1 MSRFGRQSF
10 IGVFL
15 LLLASAGAVMA
26 HRRWSPELPNY
37 AYLSGWVLMAVMI
50 LLALY
55 NMRKRLPFLSL
66 GNSEAWLQVHVYA
79 GFFTVVL
86 FLIHLNF
93 RMPTGWFE
101 GILAWLY
108 ILVTGS
114 GIVGLFFSRVLP
126 RRLATRGG
134 EVIYEKIPALSHAL
148 RQEAEALALAGGA
161 NSANP
166 APAAGASPPA
176 GSPVIADFYFLHLHE
191 FFQGP
196 KYFWPHLLDSRR
208 PLNALM
214 RELDDVRRY
223 LNETERATLQ
233 KLGDLVRR
241 KDGLDYHHAL
251 QATLKL
257 WLFVHLPLTY
267 SLMIFSVLHV
277 IIVFAFSGGS
287 R

>member
-1 MSRFGRQSF
+1 MSRFARQAF
-10 IGVFL
+10 IGTFL

-26 HRRWSPELPNY
+26 HRRWSHELPNY

-66 GNSEAWLQVHVYA
+66 GSSEAWLQVHVYA
-79 GFFTVVL
+79 GFFAVVL

-101 GILAWLY
+101 STLAWLY
-108 ILVTGS
+108 LLVTGS

-134 EVIYEKIPALSHAL
+134 EVIYEKIPALRHAL
-148 RQEAEALALAGGA
+148 RQEAEALALTG
-161 NSANP
+161 
-166 APAAGASPPA
+166 GASPAAPH
-176 GSPVIADFYFLHLHE
+176 SSVIADFYLQNLHE
-191 FFQGP
+191 FFRGP

>member
-1 MSRFGRQSF
+1 MSRFFRQSF
-10 IGVFL
+10 IGSLL
-15 LLLASAGAVMA
+15 LLLASAGAMMA
-26 HRRWSPELPNY
+26 HRRWSHELPNY

-50 LLALY
+50 LLTLY

-66 GNSEAWLQVHVYA
+66 GSSEAWLQVHVYA

-134 EVIYEKIPALSHAL
+134 EVIYEKIPALRHAL
-148 RQEAEALALAGGA
+148 RQEAEALALTG
-161 NSANP
+161 
-166 APAAGASPPA
+166 GASPAAPN
-176 GSPVIADFYFLHLHE
+176 SSVIADFYLQNLHE
-191 FFQGP
+191 FFRGP

-223 LNETERATLQ
+223 LNDAERATLQ
-233 KLGDLVRR
+233 KLADLVRR
-241 KDGLDYHHAL
+241 KDGLDYHHSL
-251 QATLKL
+251 QVTLKL

-267 SLMIFSVLHV
+267 SLMIFSVLHI

-287 R
+287 Q

>member
-10 IGVFL
+10 VGIIM

-26 HRRWSPELPNY
+26 HHRWSHALPNY
-37 AYLSGWVLMAVMI
+37 AYLSGWVFMAVMI

-55 NMRKRLPFLSL
+55 NLRKRLPFLSL
-66 GNSEAWLQVHVYA
+66 GSSEAWLQVHVYA

-101 GILAWLY
+101 GVLAWLY
-108 ILVTGS
+108 LLVTGS

-126 RRLATRGG
+126 RRLATRGS
-134 EVIYEKIPALSHAL
+134 EVIYEKIPALRHAL
-148 RQEAEALALAGGA
+148 RQEAEALALAGNATPVGGA
-161 NSANP
+161 NSGGP
-166 APAAGASPPA
+166 QS
-176 GSPVIADFYFLHLHE
+176 SVIADFYLQNLHA

-267 SLMIFSVLHV
+267 SLMIFSVLHI

>member
-1 MSRFGRQSF
+1 MTRFARQSF
-10 IGVFL
+10 IGILV

-26 HRRWSPELPNY
+26 HRRWSQELPNY

-55 NMRKRLPFLSL
+55 NMRKRLPFLRL
-66 GNSEAWLQVHVYA
+66 GSSEAWLQVHVYA

-86 FLIHLNF
+86 FLAHLNF

-101 GILAWLY
+101 GVLAWLY
-108 ILVTGS
+108 VLVTGS

-134 EVIYEKIPALSHAL
+134 EVIYEKIPALRHAL

-161 NSANP
+161 NPVAT
-166 APAAGASPPA
+166 
-176 GSPVIADFYFLHLHE
+176 SPVISEFYLLHLHD

-223 LNETERATLQ
+223 LNEAERATLQ
-233 KLGDLVRR
+233 KLSDLVRQ
-241 KDGLDYHHAL
+241 KEGLDYHHAL

-277 IIVFAFSGGS
+277 IIVFAFSGGV

>member
-10 IGVFL
+10 IGTLL
-15 LLLASAGAVMA
+15 LLLASGGALMA
-26 HRRWSPELPNY
+26 HRRWSHELPNY
-37 AYLSGWVLMAVMI
+37 AYLSGWALMAVMI

-66 GNSEAWLQVHVYA
+66 GSSEAWLQVHVYA

-101 GILAWLY
+101 GTLAWLY
-108 ILVTGS
+108 VFVTGS

-134 EVIYEKIPALSHAL
+134 EVIYEKIPALRHAL

-161 NSANP
+161 SAV
-166 APAAGASPPA
+166 AP
-176 GSPVIADFYFLHLHE
+176 SPVLADFYLLHLHD

-214 RELDDVRRY
+214 REVDEVRRY
-223 LNETERATLQ
+223 LNEAERVTLQ
-233 KLGDLVRR
+233 KLADLVRR

>member
-10 IGVFL
+10 VGIL
-15 LLLASAGAVMA
+15 MLLLASAGAVIA
-26 HRRWSPELPNY
+26 HRRWSQELPNY

-66 GNSEAWLQVHVYA
+66 GSSEAWLQVHVYA
-79 GFFTVVL
+79 GFFTVLL
-86 FLIHLNF
+86 FLIHINF
-93 RMPTGWFE
+93 HMPTGWFE
-101 GILAWLY
+101 GALAWLY
-108 ILVTGS
+108 LLVTGS

-134 EVIYEKIPALSHAL
+134 EVIYEKIPALRHAL
-148 RQEAEALALAGGA
+148 RQEAEALALPG
-161 NSANP
+161 
-166 APAAGASPPA
+166 GASPTAPQSA
-176 GSPVIADFYFLHLHE
+176 AIADFYLQNLHE

-223 LNETERATLQ
+223 LNETERTTLQ
-233 KLGDLVRR
+233 KLSDLVRR

-267 SLMIFSVLHV
+267 SLMIFSVLHI

>member
-10 IGVFL
+10 VGILVL
-15 LLLASAGAVMA
+15 LVASAGAVMA
-26 HRRWSPELPNY
+26 HRRWSHELPNY
-37 AYLSGWVLMAVMI
+37 AYLSGWVFMAVMI

-66 GNSEAWLQVHVYA
+66 GSSEAWLQVHVYA

-101 GILAWLY
+101 GVLAWLY
-108 ILVTGS
+108 VLVTVS

-134 EVIYEKIPALSHAL
+134 EVIYEKIPALRHAL
-148 RQEAEALALAGGA
+148 RQEAEALALGGSGS
-161 NSANP
+161 SA
-166 APAAGASPPA
+166 APQST
-176 GSPVIADFYFLHLHE
+176 VIADFYLQNLHP

-233 KLGDLVRR
+233 KLGDLVCR

-257 WLFVHLPLTY
+257 WLFVHLPLTW
-267 SLMIFSVLHV
+267 SLMIFSVLHI

>member
-1 MSRFGRQSF
+1 MSRFGRQSV
-10 IGVFL
+10 IGIL
-15 LLLASAGAVMA
+15 LLLLVSAGAVMA

-37 AYLSGWVLMAVMI
+37 AYLSGWVLMTVMI

-66 GNSEAWLQVHVYA
+66 GSSEAWLQVHVYA

-101 GILAWLY
+101 GVLAWLY
-108 ILVTGS
+108 LLVTGS

-134 EVIYEKIPALSHAL
+134 EVIYEKIPALRHAL

-161 NSANP
+161 
-166 APAAGASPPA
+166 SPVA
-176 GSPVIADFYFLHLHE
+176 TSSVIADFYLLHLHD

-196 KYFWPHLLDSRR
+196 KYFWPHLFNSRR

-214 RELDDVRRY
+214 REVDDVRGY
-223 LNETERATLQ
+223 LNEAERATLQ
-233 KLGDLVRR
+233 KLSDLVRR
-241 KDGLDYHHAL
+241 KDGLDYHYSL
-251 QATLKL
+251 QLVLKL
-257 WLFVHLPLTY
+257 WLFVHIPLTY
-267 SLMIFSVLHV
+267 SLLLWTLAHIVL
-277 IIVFAFSGGS
+277 VFAFSGGA

>member
-1 MSRFGRQSF
+1 
-10 IGVFL
+10 
-15 LLLASAGAVMA
+15 MA
-26 HRRWSPELPNY
+26 HRRWGHALPNY

-55 NMRKRLPFLSL
+55 NMRKRLPFLRL
-66 GNSEAWLQVHVYA
+66 GSSEAWLQVHVYA

-93 RMPTGWFE
+93 RIPTGWFE

-108 ILVTGS
+108 VLVTGS

-134 EVIYEKIPALSHAL
+134 EVIYEKIPALRHAL
-148 RQEAEALALAGGA
+148 RQEAEALALAGNSSSAGGA
-161 NSANP
+161 T
-166 APAAGASPPA
+166 SPS
-176 GSPVIADFYFLHLHE
+176 SPSSVVADFYLQNLHE

>member
-1 MSRFGRQSF
+1 MSRFARQSF
-10 IGVFL
+10 IGILV
-15 LLLASAGAVMA
+15 LLLAIAGAVMA
-26 HRRWSPELPNY
+26 HRRWSQELPNY
-37 AYLSGWVLMAVMI
+37 AYLSGWVLMAVMF

-55 NMRKRLPFLSL
+55 NMRKRLPFLRL
-66 GNSEAWLQVHVYA
+66 GSSEAWLQVHVYA

-86 FLIHLNF
+86 FLAHLNF

-101 GILAWLY
+101 GVLAWLY
-108 ILVTGS
+108 VLVTGS

-134 EVIYEKIPALSHAL
+134 EVIYEKIPALRHAL
-148 RQEAEALALAGGA
+148 RQEAEALALTGGGS
-161 NSANP
+161 SATP
-166 APAAGASPPA
+166 QST
-176 GSPVIADFYFLHLHE
+176 VITDFYVQNLHE

-196 KYFWPHLLDSRR
+196 QYFWPHLLDSRR
-208 PLNALM
+208 PLHALM

-233 KLGDLVRR
+233 KLSDLVRR

-251 QATLKL
+251 QAALKL

-267 SLMIFSVLHV
+267 SLMIFSVLHI
-277 IIVFAFSGGS
+277 IIVFAFSGGA